1 MFNIVLYNPKIPE
14 NTGNIVRTCAV
25 TGAMLHLIK
34 PLGFSIDDKHL
45 KRAGLDY
52 WDKAKIKVYENFEEF
67 EKENNTDKIY
77 LITTKGDKLYSDF
90 KYNNGDY
97 FLFGS
102 ETGGLPDY
110 IHKKHNKYRLRIPMI
125 PKKSARC
132 LNLSNSVCVILYEA
146 LRQVDFDHLI

>member
-1 MFNIVLYNPKIPE
+1 MFNIVLHNPKIPE

-25 TGAMLHLIK
+25 TGVMLHLIK
-34 PLGFSIDDKHL
+34 PLGFNIDDKHL

-52 WDKAKIKVYENFEEF
+52 WDKAKIKVYENFDEF
-67 EKENNTDKIY
+67 EKKNNIDKIY

-90 KYNNGDY
+90 KYKDNDY

-110 IHKKHNKYRLRIPMI
+110 IHKKYNNYRLRIPMI

-146 LRQVDFDHLI
+146 LRQVDFEHLI